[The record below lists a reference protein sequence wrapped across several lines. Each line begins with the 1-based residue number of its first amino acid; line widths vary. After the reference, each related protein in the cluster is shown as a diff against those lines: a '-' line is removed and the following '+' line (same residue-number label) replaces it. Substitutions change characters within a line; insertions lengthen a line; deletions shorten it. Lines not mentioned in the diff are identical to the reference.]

1 MIMHLPLLF
10 TSENSNSSLPLKLL
24 TGLPAHSVPVAGGS
38 CLQHLITEAEGW
50 QQASS
55 TARIS
60 ARKGLCSFVQLM
72 VFQAPNCPTSEISKY
87 FSVLIRKTKATTI
100 SGSQLRHMFR
110 MRKAACLG
118 RLPQGNEEA
127 SQSLCHPGGSLYL
140 STGPD
145 SPPHFLFPSHSFHG
159 T

>member
-1 MIMHLPLLF
+1 MIIHLPHLF

-24 TGLPAHSVPVAGGS
+24 TGFPAHSVPAAGGS
-38 CLQHLITEAEGW
+38 CLQHFITEAEGW

-55 TARIS
+55 TACTS

-72 VFQAPNCPTSEISKY
+72 VFQAPNCPTSEISNTLVSSSEKQKQPQ
-87 FSVLIRKTKATTI
+87 FQAHSSVTC
-100 SGSQLRHMFR
+100 SR
-110 MRKAACLG
+110 MRKLACLG